1 MFLDGE
7 EKNVQD
13 EYDRELAKQR
23 KKIKSL
29 LAAIFV
35 VPLIFAEAALMM
47 WLVDLLHGWS
57 DRIPTIG
64 YTRAVRI
71 VCLLGLWGTLRE
83 LVREIRR

>member
-1 MFLDGE
+1 M
-7 EKNVQD
+7 QT

-23 KKIKSL
+23 KKVKSL
-29 LAAIFV
+29 LAAIFA
-35 VPLIFAEAALMM
+35 VPLLFAEAALMM

-64 YTRAVRI
+64 YSRAAGI
-71 VCLLGLWGTLRE
+71 VALLSVWGTLRE